1 MYKLEHNVSDRS
13 RHLCSPI
20 TVCTTAVIL
29 TYLLSYIY
37 LLTVWLW
44 QSSSQ
49 EHSFLLQKL
58 SAAAVHL

>member
-37 LLTVWLW
+37 LLTV
-44 QSSSQ
+44 
-49 EHSFLLQKL
+49 
-58 SAAAVHL
+58 